1 MSLYEVLAV
10 VTLVCVG
17 GFAYYLYRSDTRGK
31 PPGTEI
37 PSGEGM
43 FRRTSPAQTDDGAK
57 PAIAPSSSRDG
68 KA

>member
-1 MSLYEVLAV
+1 MSLYEALAI

-31 PPGTEI
+31 PPGTET

-43 FRRTSPAQTDDGAK
+43 FRRTSPAQAGDGAASK
-57 PAIAPSSSRDG
+57 TAPSSSRDG